1 MKTIEVERK
10 LTSSEIQ
17 GAERIERYL
26 NGWGNFAMIAENACI
41 PLNAGELSEDLVKTC
56 NTVKKKM
63 RNVFTKHPDFLTFHM
78 KDGHMLVLLE
88 EKALIFDPEEMSEEE
103 YEEKKF
109 IKGMM
114 LREDLF
120 EACEKEE
127 VLAIV
132 DIEKCE

>member
-1 MKTIEVERK
+1 MKIIEVERK

-17 GAERIERYL
+17 GAERTERYL
-26 NGWGNFAMIAENACI
+26 NGWGNFVMLTENACI
-41 PLNAGELSEDLVKTC
+41 PLNEGELSEDLVKTC

-63 RNVFTKHPDFLTFHM
+63 RSVFTKHPDFSTFHM

-88 EKALIFDPEEMSEEE
+88 EEALIFDPEEMSDEE

-109 IKGMM
+109 GRAMM
-114 LREDLF
+114 LREELF
-120 EACEKEE
+120 EACEREE

-132 DIEKCE
+132 DIEKGE